1 MPPFGP
7 IKRRD
12 LIAAL
17 KKLGFSGPHP
27 GGKHENMQRSNQT
40 VIIPNPHQGDLSVSA
55 LAETLR
61 RIGVTRDEWER
72 L

>member
-12 LIAAL
+12 LIATL
-17 KKLGFSGPHP
+17 KKLGFRGPHP
-27 GGKHENMQRSNQT
+27 GGKHEIMRRDGKR
-40 VIIPNPHQGDLSVSA
+40 VIIPNPHQGDLSVGA